1 MLFFCFSF
9 TKYNQTKSTRTIRRK
24 KTDVTENC
32 SHECWRS
39 KNNARL
45 CCSCQMKIGFEQE
58 KRKHLVFVEVD
69 EEKKEW

>member
-45 CCSCQMKIGFEQE
+45 CCSCQM
-58 KRKHLVFVEVD
+58 
-69 EEKKEW
+69 